1 MVYTKG
7 QLFFMKNRFFSFII
21 LLLASTSFQKVYCS
35 EKNDQIKFRADINSY
50 YCNQKLEYSIIDND
64 LHKVNSKLEWESD
77 YLFKLGLGGDL
88 QFKNIDFFCVASFP
102 LPLECGKMYDSDWR
116 TVGIKTNLS
125 KSDLF
130 INSGIDATLG
140 IKYNFEIS
148 CSGDLA
154 TSNNDF
160 HFYISPVVNITN
172 SFIKLEAKN
181 TIGWCG
187 DRGHTHLDRDYSW
200 DSEYAKK
207 VKKYGIDL
215 TNNITSVFCGVEA
228 SAVYNAL
235 QAKAGFL
242 ISPYTY
248 ILSIDHH
255 LNKEEGNFYQLAQTA
270 YFKTLEFYAST
281 GYSINQKNQLVLSAD
296 YTFCP
301 TINGDFYYGWFQI
314 ENILADETSSFAF
327 SKLSLC
333 LSWQLNI

>member
-1 MVYTKG
+1 
-7 QLFFMKNRFFSFII
+7 MKNRLFRFVI
-21 LLLASTSFQKVYCS
+21 LLIASTCFQSVYSS
-35 EKNDQIKFRADINSY
+35 EKNDKILFRTQIDSY
-50 YCNQKLEYSIIDND
+50 YCKQKLEYSIIDD
-64 LHKVNSKLEWESD
+64 VLHKENSRLEWEAD
-77 YLFKLGLGGDL
+77 YLFKLGVAGDL
-88 QFKNIDFFCVASFP
+88 QIKNLDIFCSASFP

-116 TVGIKTNLS
+116 TTGIRTNLS

-130 INSGIDATLG
+130 INSGIDAVLG

-148 CSGDLA
+148 RKWDLGK
-154 TSNNDF
+154 SNTDF
-160 HFYISPVVNITN
+160 HFNISPLVNITN

-215 TNNITSVFCGVEA
+215 TNNITSIFCGVEF
-228 SAVYNAL
+228 SAVVKDIQVN
-235 QAKAGFL
+235 AGFL

-255 LNKEEGNFYQLAQTA
+255 LNKEEGTFYQLVQKA
-270 YFKTLEFYAST
+270 YFKTMELYAAA
-281 GYSINQKNQLVLSAD
+281 GYSINKRNQLSLSVD
-296 YTFCP
+296 YSFCP

-314 ENILADETSSFAF
+314 ENILADETSRFSF
-327 SKLSLC
+327 SKFSLS
-333 LSWQLNI
+333 LSWQIIF